1 MASGAGPSWRGSG
14 PTPGRGNAQ
23 SWRRPGTPAA
33 SAAWPVRA
41 RWLRAAGG
49 LISTAIAIAAIAT
62 FIFLVF
68 VPGCSQT
75 QFAVLAPAPYNNAA
89 LPPSPFSQQDREAF
103 RADLKAAILPEQLV
117 PLATSAGAPESSN
130 QSPLFVYVTAMAG
143 RTGDGVVLY
152 TMDSGPDD
160 VDGTIPL
167 GHLWKYLAA
176 KPATQKKIVAID
188 IARGPVDDRWGL
200 FIRPTVGIS
209 GESGN
214 LLLPDDAAAIPNLAV
229 ITSAAPGELSW
240 TSPAFARSVFAQFLV
255 RALAG
260 DADGAAGEPR
270 DYRVSLEEVH
280 AFLLKHVNHWV
291 LQNRDTRGQHPLLLF
306 SKQADSLQKTVLFE
320 VQGRSAPASED
331 VARQVDG
338 ALLRRLEAL
347 WDARDQWASRNPAPN
362 SSLEWQKFQE
372 HLRRAEQWRLA
383 GQLEGM
389 TPHLDEAESA
399 LRDLTSASSR
409 NLSAGLPAF
418 VAAGLS
424 RRGTFDLSVTDPP
437 LPETQLEAALKAQT
451 PELAAGDSRAAAVAL
466 RARAEQAGW
475 QTYRTRLWTGGLLQ
489 VADGDRRVSEDLLF
503 VGTAPD
509 LDRAR
514 GLRASA
520 TERLDA
526 HADIVRE
533 LSAAHALHSRLLSEL
548 PALAAWTAER
558 MPVESLASKSS
569 ESRRARLM
577 NDYAQGIDESRFRPP
592 SLSDQRRLPDSAD
605 DASLQQTE
613 IDLLALFEQTR
624 QLGRL
629 LDRELVGN
637 ADFAGDQTWKSELQ
651 TLKQQLTDPDRGLDG
666 LQGRLLRH
674 AKGLIG
680 ATVADLP
687 GNGGSGS
694 GQPQYFHW
702 LRLRNALQ
710 WNGLPA
716 DLRRLLFTD
725 LEQSDRT
732 LHVNSQKVPV
742 GEPTPWNGDD
752 WTGVDGCWRSLWA
765 LQSVSLGLADASM
778 HEHWVDWKNAVV
790 DPAKQLNLL
799 VELGQSVRQE
809 YRQRVERAQPSLA
822 NAAGLNDAEV
832 ILLTAVRAQ
841 RTFHADDAVLFSAER
856 DPARSLERFDL
867 AAACLE
873 QAGRYA
879 DDFWGAEGEMNR
891 EPWFVLASGQCLQAA
906 GRLAES
912 LAVPALA
919 TARTEASQ
927 RLENRRL
934 GKLQL
939 AIPSEKVDLT
949 LTSQRPTSIT
959 VERNNSVPPGV
970 AAVWLLSDAA
980 SGLDAIPPA
989 RQGVEQSPA
998 KTDWTIRKQ
1007 RATPSGPCG
1016 DVAMHPR
1023 LFFRGRFWDRE
1034 DQLLAINP
1042 CPPDSLDLEYFPH
1055 APTGQVVV
1063 FGADRR
1069 DTIFILDCSLSMAD
1083 PMDPKNKKGETRFQA
1098 ARKALSDALRV
1109 LRDSPTVGEQR
1120 DPYVVGLMAY
1130 GHRARTKGGEYLKTE
1145 TNPDWKASIPAA
1157 VSDDWR
1163 NDFEILTPPSRLVDD
1178 RYQQMIQQIGTLQPY
1193 GQTPLLGAIGFASK
1207 TLLKR
1212 QRGGVVVAITDGA
1225 YNDEKREG
1233 PRFKA
1238 LQDLLQNHPEL
1249 SLHVVA
1255 FGVDQKLEL
1264 DLLTELATK
1273 TQGQF
1278 YSAPTGG
1285 DLARTIGT
1293 VMKPRQYSLAR
1304 SVEPREELFAD
1315 LASPILNRPP
1325 RSYEVR
1331 FPGLASSTVTLF
1343 GGEQLQ
1349 FDLDFVSSQLRPR
1362 RPPLL
1367 LFRRAVN
1374 SETFSP
1380 TDPTRFGY
1388 LRADYDGARKAATI
1402 ELGMD
1407 RDDLL
1412 GAIDRPAE
1420 IRLEIVSR
1428 AARQKTSRSWKLSPD
1443 RPIPAWQVEL
1453 KAWDADAQP
1462 EIQAVWKMSRTSP
1475 DQQSPF
1481 PTLLGGPQPLNLPGW
1496 PEKAL
1501 TVVAERQP
1509 GKVLVRLQADRQA
1522 ATGDVASVRVELGR
1536 ESMVEKVFLPMAIP
1550 WRSRLYETER
1560 QITYEFDLGDGD
1572 LDDLRVSF
1580 TSSDS
1585 LDRDARRLQS
1595 PLVIEKW
1602 DREL

>member
-1 MASGAGPSWRGSG
+1 MASGAGPSWRGSE

-33 SAAWPVRA
+33 SAAWPVRG
-41 RWLRAAGG
+41 RWIRAVGG

-68 VPGCSQT
+68 VPGCSET

-103 RADLKAAILPEQLV
+103 RADLNAASLPEQLS
-117 PLATSAGAPESSN
+117 PSSSADAASSSK
-130 QSPLFVYVTAMAG
+130 QGPLFIYVSAMAG
-143 RTGDGVVLY
+143 RTGSGVVLY

-160 VDGTIPL
+160 ADGTIPIE
-167 GHLWKYLAA
+167 HLWKYLAA
-176 KPATQKKIVAID
+176 TPAERKKIVAID
-188 IARGPVDDRWGL
+188 IARGPVDERWGL
-200 FIRPTVGIS
+200 FIRPTVGVPDGS
-209 GESGN
+209 GSLQLTEE
-214 LLLPDDAAAIPNLAV
+214 AAAIPNLAV

-240 TSPAFARSVFAQFLV
+240 SSPAFARSVFAQFLV
-255 RALAG
+255 RALKG

-306 SKQADSLQKTVLFE
+306 SKQADSLKKTVLFE
-320 VQGRSAPASED
+320 VHGRPTPTGDD

-338 ALLRRLEAL
+338 ALLKRLEAL
-347 WDARDQWASRNPAPN
+347 WDARDQWAPRTPAQNTP
-362 SSLEWQKFQE
+362 LEWQKFHE

-399 LRDLTSASSR
+399 LRDLTAAASR
-409 NLSAGLPAF
+409 NPAAGLPPF
-418 VAAGLS
+418 LAAGLS
-424 RRGTFDLSVTDPP
+424 RRGTFAPSVTDPP
-437 LPETQLEAALKAQT
+437 LPEVQLEAALKSQAPQ
-451 PELAAGDSRAAAVAL
+451 PVSGDARAAAVAL
-466 RARAEQAGW
+466 RASAEQAAW
-475 QTYRTRLWTGGLLQ
+475 QTYRAGLWTGGLLPA
-489 VADGDRRVSEDLLF
+489 ADRDRRIAEDLLF
-503 VGTAPD
+503 VGNAAD

-514 GLRASA
+514 LLRGSAS
-520 TERLDA
+520 ERLDA
-526 HADIVRE
+526 HSEIVRE
-533 LSAAHALHSRLLSEL
+533 LSTAHALHSRLLSEL
-548 PALAAWTAER
+548 PALAAWAAER
-558 MPVESLASKSS
+558 MPVESLASKST

-592 SLSDQRRLPDSAD
+592 SLSDQRRLPDSSD

-613 IDLLALFEQTR
+613 TDLLLLFEQTR

-629 LDRELVGN
+629 LDRELAAN
-637 ADFAGDQTWKSELQ
+637 SDFASDQGWKSELQ
-651 TLKQQLTDPDRGLDG
+651 TLRQQLTDPDRGLDG
-666 LQGRLLRH
+666 LQARLLRH

-680 ATVADLP
+680 ATVTDLP
-687 GNGGSGS
+687 GGTSTGA

-716 DLRRLLFTD
+716 DLRRSLFTD

-765 LQSVSLGLADASM
+765 LQTVSLGLADASM

-790 DPAKQLNLL
+790 DPAKQINLL
-799 VELGQSVRQE
+799 VNLGQSVRQE

-822 NAAGLNDAEV
+822 NAASLKEAEG
-832 ILLTAVRAQ
+832 ILLAAVRAE
-841 RTFHADDAVLFSAER
+841 RTFHGDDAVLLTGER
-856 DPARSLERFDL
+856 DPLRSLQRFDL
-867 AAACLE
+867 AATCLE

-879 DDFWGAEGEMNR
+879 DDFWGTDGEKNR
-891 EPWFVLASGQCLQAA
+891 EPWFALASGQCLQAA
-906 GRLAES
+906 GRLSES

-919 TARTEASQ
+919 TARAEAAQ

-934 GKLQL
+934 GKLEL
-939 AIPSEKVDLT
+939 ALPSEKVDLT
-949 LTSQRPTSIT
+949 LTSQRPTSVT
-959 VERNNSVPPGV
+959 VERNDKVPPGV
-970 AAVWLLSDAA
+970 AAVWLISDPAT
-980 SGLDAIPPA
+980 GLDAVPPT
-989 RQGVEQSPA
+989 RLGVEQSPA
-998 KTDWTIRKQ
+998 TTDWTIRKQ
-1007 RATPSGPCG
+1007 QAIPSGPCG
-1016 DVAMHPR
+1016 DVAMRPR
-1023 LFFRGRFWDRE
+1023 LYFRGRFWDHE
-1034 DQLLAINP
+1034 EQLLRINP
-1042 CPPDSLDLEYFPH
+1042 CPPDSLDFEYLPH

-1083 PMDPKNKKGETRFQA
+1083 PMDPKNKQGETRFQA

-1130 GHRARTKGGEYLKTE
+1130 GHRARTKGGDYLKTE
-1145 TNPDWKASIPAA
+1145 TNPDWKSAIPAA

-1163 NDFEILTPPSRLVDD
+1163 NDFELLTSPSRLVDD

-1193 GQTPLLGAIGFASK
+1193 GQTPLLGAISFASR
-1207 TLLKR
+1207 TLLER

-1255 FGVDQKLEL
+1255 FGVEQKLEL
-1264 DLLTELATK
+1264 DLLTDLATK

-1304 SVEPREELFAD
+1304 SVEPREEQFAD
-1315 LASPILNRPP
+1315 LGSPIVNRPP

-1331 FPGLASSTVTLF
+1331 FPGLASSTVTLY

-1367 LFRRAVN
+1367 LFRRAAN
-1374 SETFSP
+1374 SETFAP
-1380 TDPTRFGY
+1380 TEPTRFGY
-1388 LRADYDGARKAATI
+1388 LRADYDGARKVATL

-1420 IRLEIVSR
+1420 IRLDIVSR
-1428 AARQKTSRSWKLSPD
+1428 AARQNTSRSWKLSPD
-1443 RPIPAWQVEL
+1443 RSIPAWQVEL
-1453 KAWDADAQP
+1453 KAWEADAQP
-1462 EIQAVWKMSRTSP
+1462 EIQAIWKMTRTPP
-1475 DQQSPF
+1475 DQQVPF
-1481 PTLLGGPQPLNLPGW
+1481 SKLIGGPQQLSLPGW

-1501 TVVAERQP
+1501 VAVAERQP

-1522 ATGDVASVRVELGR
+1522 ATGDVAGVRVELGR
-1536 ESMVEKVFLPMAIP
+1536 ESMVEKVFLPMALP
-1550 WRSRLYETER
+1550 WRSRLFETER
-1560 QITYEFDLGDGD
+1560 QITYEFDVGDGD
-1572 LDDLRVSF
+1572 LDDLRISF

-1585 LDRDARRLQS
+1585 LDRDARRLQT